1 MNSYELARMNL
12 QLFGEDENE
21 AVERIA
27 ELNEDYPGDGQTFS
41 DGMEKEDLPNAV
53 TVCAGQLIRI
63 ADALEGLNE
72 MLDGI
77 IDKTD
82 GHLCIK
88 GMVENV

>member
-12 QLFGEDENE
+12 QLFGEDKNE

>member
-1 MNSYELARMNL
+1 MNSYELERMKL

-88 GMVENV
+88 GMIENV

>member
-12 QLFGEDENE
+12 RLFGEDENE